1 MAQAREPLTMEDRK
15 DVFRGQAKGLGNKDI
30 ATSIRRL
37 HSSNQQDVENR
48 IGETRGLLDMTTAVL
63 NIVERVLIDK
73 PAFHL
78 SGEARWDALPET
90 LEAIVRFAQPGDTT
104 LEVGV
109 GVSTVVFAASGTNHT
124 AVSCDAAEHRRVR
137 EYCQQL
143 GIDDSRLNFVVGMSD
158 DVLPALLTRDRT
170 LDMALIDGAH
180 SFPLPVVD
188 WHYVTRA
195 LKVGGRVLLDDIPVP
210 AVGQVFRHMNLES
223 HWRFDGTFDDR
234 AAAFTLMALPDQD
247 DDWVRQP
254 YNMGFPDYS
263 FAGLPK
269 QLRLENTYRLKQIRQ
284 RVGRRYPVLRHIY
297 KRIA

>member
-1 MAQAREPLTMEDRK
+1 
-15 DVFRGQAKGLGNKDI
+15 
-30 ATSIRRL
+30 
-37 HSSNQQDVENR
+37 
-48 IGETRGLLDMTTAVL
+48 MTTAAAL

-73 PAFHL
+73 PSFHL
-78 SGEARWDALPET
+78 SGAARWDALPET
-90 LEAIVRFAQPGDTT
+90 LEAIARFAQPGDTT

-124 AVSCDAAEHRRVR
+124 AISCDPAEHESVR
-137 EYCQQL
+137 KYCQQI
-143 GIDDSRLNFVVGMSD
+143 GIDDSRLDFVVGMSD

-195 LKVGGRVLLDDIPVP
+195 LKVGGKLLLDDIPVP
-210 AVGQVFRHMNLES
+210 AVGQVFRHMMLES
-223 HWRFDGTFDDR
+223 GWRFDGTFDDR
-234 AAAFTLMALPDQD
+234 AAAFTLLALPDTD
-247 DDWVRQP
+247 DEWIRQP
-254 YNMGFPDYS
+254 FNMDFPDYS

-269 QLRLENTYRLKQIRQ
+269 QLRLESTYRLKQIGK
-284 RVGRRYPVLRHIY
+284 RVGQRYPALRRVY